1 MEEFKE
7 IKGYEGLYMASTY
20 GFIYKIR
27 DGKPYKRIG
36 IPRTDGGHNYTITKL
51 FDKNK
56 VRKDVC
62 VHRIIAETFLPNPNN
77 YPCVNH
83 IDGNKHNNRVDN
95 LEWVTYS
102 DNTKKAYEIGAY
114 DGCKVIP
121 GHEQFSFLLGW
132 SQVRQSDLQEVKDE
146 ILTSLNLKQKV
157 SWYQRLYG
165 NIEPKITEYW
175 KIEEIFHKHGITQI
189 WGVPQN

>member
-51 FDKNK
+51 FDMNK

-77 YPCVNH
+77 
-83 IDGNKHNNRVDN
+83 
-95 LEWVTYS
+95 
-102 DNTKKAYEIGAY
+102 
-114 DGCKVIP
+114 
-121 GHEQFSFLLGW
+121 
-132 SQVRQSDLQEVKDE
+132 SDLP
-146 ILTSLNLKQKV
+146 
-157 SWYQRLYG
+157 QR
-165 NIEPKITEYW
+165 IDSHD
-175 KIEEIFHKHGITQI
+175 FHHVQYHKSSQAL
-189 WGVPQN
+189 

>member
-7 IKGYEGLYMASTY
+7 IKGYEGLYIASTY
-20 GFIYKIR
+20 GVIYKIR
-27 DGKPYKRIG
+27 DGKPYNRIG

-51 FDKNK
+51 FDMNK

-62 VHRIIAETFLPNPNN
+62 VHRIIAETFFFFLYN

-83 IDGNKHNNRVDN
+83 IVVNKDNNRVDN

-114 DGCKVIP
+114 NGCKVIP
-121 GHEQFSFLLGW
+121 GREKFSFLLGW
-132 SQVRQSDLQEVKDE
+132 SQVRQGDLQEVKDE